1 MGPVV
6 LETAQA
12 PTSPVTN
19 MEAFKGKFE
28 RVSAENY
35 EELLKVLDVNF
46 LLRKA
51 ATVSN
56 PVMEIT
62 EEGGTWTI
70 KTSTTLKSMET
81 KFKLGS
87 TFDETTPDGREV
99 SSLVSFEGGKI
110 VSIQTAKKAG
120 VKSTKATRELNGNEL
135 IYTISV
141 EGSDLVSTQKF
152 KRI

>member
-6 LETAQA
+6 LETTQA
-12 PTSPVTN
+12 PTPPVTS

-56 PVMEIT
+56 PVMEIS

-70 KTSTTLKSMET
+70 KTSTTLKSMEM
-81 KFKLGS
+81 KFKLGA
-87 TFDETTPDGREV
+87 TFDETTPDGRQV
-99 SSLVSFEGGKI
+99 SSVVNFEGGKI
-110 VSIQTAKKAG
+110 VSFQTAKKAG
-120 VKSTKATRELNGNEL
+120 VKSTKATRELIGNEL

-141 EGSDLVSTQKF
+141 EGCNVVSTQKF

>member
-1 MGPVV
+1 MGSSSRDNSG
-6 LETAQA
+6 TNT
-12 PTSPVTN
+12 TSH

-35 EELLKVLDVNF
+35 EELLKLLDVNF

-56 PVMEIT
+56 PVMEIS

-70 KTSTTLKSMET
+70 KTSTTLKSMEM
-81 KFKLGS
+81 KFKLGE

-99 SSLVSFEGGKI
+99 SSVVNFEGGKI

-120 VKSTKATRELNGNEL
+120 VKSTKATREVNGNEL
-135 IYTISV
+135 IYTVSV